1 MASLLS
7 TVEAAFV
14 DHYGGAPEHVV
25 RAPGR
30 VNLIGE
36 HTDYNAGFVLPMAI
50 DREVLI
56 AARRRHDRVV
66 RMVALDFQNAESEF
80 SLDEIRHDEVQR
92 WSNYVRG
99 VAQVLQE
106 RGTAALPGLDLVI
119 HGNVP
124 LGAGLSSSAALEV
137 AAAKTFVVMGGL
149 QMGGVDIAKWCQKAE
164 NDFVGV
170 KSGIMDQFI
179 SVLAHAGHALLI
191 DCRDLSYR
199 SVPMPR
205 GATIVVCDTNKR
217 RGLVSSE
224 YNTRR
229 AECEEAVRRLRSK
242 TGKPIHALRDVTL
255 QEFARFEAELP
266 PAVAR
271 RARHVIS
278 ENQRVLDAVEVMK
291 RDDLVGLGRLM
302 NQSHESLKENY
313 EVSCPELDAMVEIA
327 RQQAGCFGARLTG
340 AGFGGCTVN
349 LVRDATVP
357 AFVASVPRGYRER
370 TGLEPHVYV
379 CRAMA
384 GASVIS

>member
-1 MASLLS
+1 MISQS
-7 TVEAAFV
+7 KTVQSVFAEHF
-14 DHYGGAPEHVV
+14 GGAPEHIV

-36 HTDYNAGFVLPMAI
+36 HTDYNGGFVLPMAI

-66 RMVALDFQNAESEF
+66 RMVALDFQNAASEF
-80 SLDEIRHDEVQR
+80 SLDEVRQDDVQR

-99 VAQVLQE
+99 VAFVLQE
-106 RGTAALPGLDLVI
+106 RGTALPGLEMVI

-124 LGAGLSSSAALEV
+124 LGAGLSSSAAIEV
-137 AAAKTFVVMGGL
+137 AAAKVFTVTSGL
-149 QMGGVDIAKWCQKAE
+149 SIGGVEIARLCQKAE

-191 DCRDLSYR
+191 DCRDLSYH
-199 SVPMPR
+199 SVPMPK

-217 RGLVSSE
+217 RGLVASE

-229 AECEEAVRRLRSK
+229 AECEQAVQLLRSK
-242 TGKPIHALRDVTL
+242 TGKPLQTLRDVSL
-255 QEFARFEAELP
+255 DEFLRFEKQLP
-266 PAVAR
+266 PVVAQ
-271 RARHVIS
+271 RARHVIT
-278 ENQRVLDAVEVMK
+278 ENQRVLGAVEAMK
-291 RDDLVGLGRLM
+291 RDDLVAFGRWM
-302 NQSHESLKENY
+302 NESHESLKNDY
-313 EVSCPELDAMVEIA
+313 EVSCPELDAMVEVA

-370 TGLEPHVYV
+370 TGIAPQIYV

-384 GASVIS
+384 GASVLA